1 MEENEKKTAAAE
13 ETPQPASEK
22 KEKKEKKADAA
33 EKHAAA
39 DAALEKLQKELDDCR
54 DQYQRVL
61 AEYANY
67 KRRTEQEKEQL
78 GAFTKAEILK
88 SLLTSLDNMERAIDA
103 PAGEEYKTGVDMVMR
118 QFRETLEK
126 LGLEEIS
133 ADGQAFDPTLHNA
146 VMREDADGAEADT
159 VTEVLQKGYKLG
171 ERILRPAMVKV
182 AN

>member
-1 MEENEKKTAAAE
+1 MEENEKKAAAAE
-13 ETPQPASEK
+13 EKPQAETEK

-33 EKHAAA
+33 EKQAAA

-126 LGLEEIS
+126 LGLEEIA
-133 ADGQAFDPTLHNA
+133 ADGQAFDPSLHNA

-159 VTEVLQKGYKLG
+159 VTAVLQKGYKLG
-171 ERILRPAMVKV
+171 DRILRPAMVKV

>member
-1 MEENEKKTAAAE
+1 MEENEKKAAAAE
-13 ETPQPASEK
+13 EKPQAETEK

-33 EKHAAA
+33 EKQAAA
-39 DAALEKLQKELDDCR
+39 AAALEKLQKELDDCR

-126 LGLEEIS
+126 LGLEEIA
-133 ADGQAFDPTLHNA
+133 ADGQAFDPSLHNA

-159 VTEVLQKGYKLG
+159 VTAVLQKGYKLG
-171 ERILRPAMVKV
+171 ERVLRPAMVKV